1 MIEFRGEL
9 SDNVKEFFM
18 KKVVEKLYF
27 LYLVAFICIAPFW
40 FRFSYEIGVLD
51 IFWIY
56 PLGIAVLFLIVKIAF
71 KKGNKDVLIKRV
83 YVEGSHIFSVS
94 SNGTYKFKIKSIKKV
109 TDYGE
114 FYFIEFSKFLA
125 VEDIVCQKNLL
136 TKGTLEE
143 FEALFED
150 KLVRN

>member
-1 MIEFRGEL
+1 MAPL
-9 SDNVKEFFM
+9 
-18 KKVVEKLYF
+18 
-27 LYLVAFICIAPFW
+27 AFIFM
-40 FRFSYEIGVLD
+40 YKIGVLD

-56 PLGIAVLFLIVKIAF
+56 PLGVAVLCLIARIAL
-71 KKGNKDVLIKRV
+71 KKYNKDLLIKRV

-94 SNGTYKFKIKSIKKV
+94 SNGTHKFKIKSIKKV

-114 FYFIEFSKFLA
+114 FYFIGFSKFLA

-136 TKGTLEE
+136 KKGTLEE

-150 KLVRN
+150 KIVRAEENQSD